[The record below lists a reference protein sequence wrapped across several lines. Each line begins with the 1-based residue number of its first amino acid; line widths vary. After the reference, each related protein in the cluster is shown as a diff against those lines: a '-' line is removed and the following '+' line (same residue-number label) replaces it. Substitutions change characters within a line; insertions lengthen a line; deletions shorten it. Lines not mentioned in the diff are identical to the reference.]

1 MVITNK
7 MDLGRQNHQLQNQN
21 QNPLYD
27 GGVQNQLRPNQLRP
41 NEFDREGVQVRLRK
55 LSNRLIEKAPSHF

>member
-7 MDLGRQNHQLQNQN
+7 MGLGRQGQNHQLQN

-27 GGVQNQLRPNQLRP
+27 GGVQNQLRP

-55 LSNRLIEKAPSHF
+55 LSNRLIEKAT

>member
-7 MDLGRQNHQLQNQN
+7 MDLGRQNHQLQNQNQN

-55 LSNRLIEKAPSHF
+55 LSNRLIEKAT

>member
-7 MDLGRQNHQLQNQN
+7 MGLGRQGQNHQLQNQN

-27 GGVQNQLRPNQLRP
+27 GGVQNQLRP

-55 LSNRLIEKAPSHF
+55 LSNRLIEKAT